1 VAVNSG
7 VLTVN
12 SAGAISQ
19 VAGKTV
25 NVNGLGSF
33 TSSGAGA
40 GGDIALDNAG
50 NNFGSVA
57 LSSASGSA
65 VSVTEASG
73 TALDTVSA
81 NSGTLAVTSGG
92 DITQVSGKSITVG
105 GATTFTAPAGNSVTV
120 ANVNGSGSPV
130 NTFNGP
136 VSFVASGFG
145 NLANVI
151 ISDTTGFDIAA
162 VTVDGTLAVNSGGEI
177 TQSGNISANAL
188 EATAVTS
195 VNLGPG
201 TSDAVSWP
209 FANHV
214 NTLAGKVTG
223 SGGTFSFIDQSALT
237 VGEVNGVSGITT
249 LNGNVTLTADK
260 LEISNPIN
268 SGDNR
273 LFGVTVLLQPLT
285 TGRNLN
291 LGSEDAGSLSLK
303 QSELNEVTSAVLQ
316 VGNVNAGSANGVNAI
331 QRPLTVDIL
340 DVVGNGSTIQV
351 LAGQLASLSAVTVPG
366 AKLDS
371 TTFTGSEVSSE
382 EAGKILPSGSIGTLW
397 LQLPF
402 EHKPESTYRIEEMSK
417 WTSGRVAAAGTTT
430 GPQSPK

>member
-1 VAVNSG
+1 
-7 VLTVN
+7 
-12 SAGAISQ
+12 
-19 VAGKTV
+19 
-25 NVNGLGSF
+25 
-33 TSSGAGA
+33 
-40 GGDIALDNAG
+40 
-50 NNFGSVA
+50 
-57 LSSASGSA
+57 
-65 VSVTEASG
+65 
-73 TALDTVSA
+73 
-81 NSGTLAVTSGG
+81 
-92 DITQVSGKSITVG
+92 VSGKSITVG
-105 GATTFTAPAGNSVTV
+105 GATTFTAPAGNSITV